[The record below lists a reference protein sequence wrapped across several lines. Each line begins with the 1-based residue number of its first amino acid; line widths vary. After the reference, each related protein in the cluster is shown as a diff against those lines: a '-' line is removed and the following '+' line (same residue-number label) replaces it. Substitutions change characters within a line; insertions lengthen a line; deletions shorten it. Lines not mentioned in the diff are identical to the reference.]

1 MYEMRDNCKEEHDT
15 NGSWQFRWRGLGA
28 GVEDCVIQATGII
41 MSKQWC
47 GGGQDLHLLLGCHD
61 GLHQRAE
68 QLAED

>member
-1 MYEMRDNCKEEHDT
+1 MGPGNF
-15 NGSWQFRWRGLGA
+15 GGGLGA

>member
-1 MYEMRDNCKEEHDT
+1 MGPGNF
-15 NGSWQFRWRGLGA
+15 GGGLGA

-47 GGGQDLHLLLGCHD
+47 GGGQDLVCHD
-61 GLHQRAE
+61 GLHLRAE